1 MKPTWQEFFDH
12 WCMAHAAPGDGMS
25 DVDILRSNVSA
36 SGYCAA
42 AKDQFNQGAPDS
54 VIEALLDRAMM
65 EPSC

>member
-1 MKPTWQEFFDH
+1 
-12 WCMAHAAPGDGMS
+12 MS
-25 DVDILRSNVSA
+25 DVDILRSNVQA

-54 VIEALLDRAMM
+54 VVEALLDRAMM